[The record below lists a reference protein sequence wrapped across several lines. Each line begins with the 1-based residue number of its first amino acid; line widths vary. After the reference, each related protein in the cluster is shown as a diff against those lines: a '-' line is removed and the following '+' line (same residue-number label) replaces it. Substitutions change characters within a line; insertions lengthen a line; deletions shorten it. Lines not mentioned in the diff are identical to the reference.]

1 MNVLSFEK
9 ESNVNHTNY
18 YSTFAVEISNQ
29 EERINK
35 SPPPNPFDKNI
46 KIKRGRK
53 SRDVT
58 WQDGTGMHH
67 IMVLGPKKQR
77 RKKKKSPQEC
87 QCYGYI
93 NNIDNRVRALEDSTN
108 INTLNL
114 QNLSLQQL
122 FQCSILFNMKIQ
134 NRLV

>member
-1 MNVLSFEK
+1 
-9 ESNVNHTNY
+9 
-18 YSTFAVEISNQ
+18 
-29 EERINK
+29 
-35 SPPPNPFDKNI
+35 
-46 KIKRGRK
+46 
-53 SRDVT
+53 
-58 WQDGTGMHH
+58 
-67 IMVLGPKKQR
+67 MVLGPKKQR

-122 FQCSILFNMKIQ
+122 FQYSILLNMEIQ
-134 NRLV
+134 NRLNEIGMISQQTPYPPPPPPSPPPPPPPGDAFFFEF